1 MANKILV
8 LGKGFIGDRVK
19 KELGCEISDRK
30 IYSFKDA
37 DEEIKKFNPKVII
50 NCIGHIGKNVDECE
64 LDKDKALLANAFIPI
79 ILAEVALRNHIRLV
93 HISSGCIHRF
103 DYKKD
108 APIKEDKEGDFF
120 DLFYSRTKIY
130 SEQALKILSNR
141 YPLLIA
147 RIRVPLDNRP
157 HPRNILTK
165 LLAYKETIVDLPNSI
180 TYIPDFIHALRYL
193 IERNAVG
200 IYNIVNKGALRYPEL
215 LEVYKKYAPG
225 FSYRVIDYKQLNLVR
240 TNLIL
245 STEKLEQ
252 TGFKVRDIHDVLEEC
267 VKEYIRDKG

>member
-1 MANKILV
+1 
-8 LGKGFIGDRVK
+8 
-19 KELGCEISDRK
+19 
-30 IYSFKDA
+30 
-37 DEEIKKFNPKVII
+37 
-50 NCIGHIGKNVDECE
+50 
-64 LDKDKALLANAFIPI
+64 
-79 ILAEVALRNHIRLV
+79 
-93 HISSGCIHRF
+93 
-103 DYKKD
+103 
-108 APIKEDKEGDFF
+108 
-120 DLFYSRTKIY
+120 
-130 SEQALKILSNR
+130 
-141 YPLLIA
+141 
-147 RIRVPLDNRP
+147 
-157 HPRNILTK
+157 
-165 LLAYKETIVDLPNSI
+165 
-180 TYIPDFIHALRYL
+180 LRYL